1 MSGYQCTALYLGAG
15 KRSSF
20 PVDTDKREQ
29 FVLDCVPFTGTGR
42 KVADGD
48 FKAGFVGE
56 SLEVFLPELQ
66 PVPVRSSRVR
76 RNHQS
81 RRFCIAF
88 FAEMLPPAADGGYRE
103 FARVRIDPDVDVSLI
118 VPDVIDAV
126 WRRFAEL
133 LIRKVVH
140 VDLYWLSFGKPQP
153 PVSLVVANELFLLG
167 INRDN
172 GVARFKELRRSLADM
187 LKLCLP
193 VRVIGSF
200 LGFLV
205 TLQTV
210 IGGIEEVQ
218 DLRMAD
224 DGVLF
229 FQLLFQ
235 GVQALVRPLEQ

>member
-1 MSGYQCTALYLGAG
+1 M
-15 KRSSF
+15 F
-20 PVDTDKREQ
+20 
-29 FVLDCVPFTGTGR
+29 
-42 KVADGD
+42 
-48 FKAGFVGE
+48 
-56 SLEVFLPELQ
+56 
-66 PVPVRSSRVR
+66 
-76 RNHQS
+76 
-81 RRFCIAF
+81 
-88 FAEMLPPAADGGYRE
+88 PPASDGGYRE
-103 FARVRIDPDVDVSLI
+103 FARVMIDPDVDVSLI

-153 PVSLVVANELFLLG
+153 PVSLVVADELFLLG

-205 TLQTV
+205 ALQTV
-210 IGGIEEVQ
+210 IGGLEEVQ

-229 FQLLFQ
+229 FSTPFPRCA
-235 GVQALVRPLEQ
+235 GSCSST